1 MSYYIVSDELYH
13 HGILGQKWG
22 VRRYQNPDGSLTAT
36 GKARYAKDERKA
48 LLNAFYRNLDTKDK
62 IAAVK
67 KTDTYKEALAAMDKS
82 TESKQEFLKKYKG
95 QVDAELEYRFNKN
108 YVKGARAASK
118 VLNSSD
124 PKLSSRKWKELVDLE
139 DAVTRLAIEE
149 SFGELYS
156 LYNEKG

>member
-1 MSYYIVSDELYH
+1 MNYYIISDELYH

-22 VRRYQNPDGSLTAT
+22 IRRYQNPDGSLTAA
-36 GKARYAKDERKA
+36 GKVRYSKEQRKA
-48 LLNAFYRNLDTKDK
+48 LLNAFYRNLDRKDK

-67 KTDTYKEALAAMDKS
+67 KTDAYKEALAAMDKC
-82 TESKQEFLKKYKG
+82 TESKQEFLNKYNGK
-95 QVDAELEYRFNKN
+95 VDAELEYRYNKN

-124 PKLSSRKWKELVDLE
+124 PKLSSRKWRKLVDIE

-156 LYNEKG
+156 LYDNE